1 MRPDRGA
8 NSRLKVPANLLKTF
22 NASLSELGSEM
33 SLITLREDG
42 FGPFQSHAHRG
53 FTPRE
58 IQAIVRALS
67 HPEIGFDRPSAN
79 GGDDMKPVH
88 IRMTAPAHRS
98 LLGIP
103 LRHERRVCGA
113 VVIGRK
119 DIASFPDKERRRLE
133 GTASELQAALAK
145 AGLMPTMPGPP
156 VSAPSPAI
164 TPRESGRQRQGR
176 EAPLVGTAPAP
187 IGRPEEPVL
196 ESLMAEVRAL
206 TPYDRALLAWVE
218 PDGKTLSAFLNH
230 TPGHCEWRQGQILTL
245 DGSAAGWVIR
255 HKKLRLDRD
264 LASTQ
269 GRFLD
274 YKQLYKDKFKTALV
288 LPLRKGANIIGTI
301 MLASR
306 TPDLYHVDMARAA
319 AGILERLAD
328 YFLAIGPGS
337 PGSVS
342 TEPPATQAG
351 RVLQPAG
358 APVSPPDHLENREL
372 LLRQE
377 RQAAIRE
384 LTGFLEQEI
393 QRPLTKTRL
402 DLEDTM
408 GDLAS
413 EEPPTVGSLAQV
425 ENACRELTRIETILN
440 EILDHAKPL
449 ELHPR
454 VVRLPDIIES
464 AVAVVTG
471 ELEERHISVTRQ
483 IPDALPPIKADEG
496 KLQQVFL
503 SILKNALEAM
513 SKDGH
518 IHLEVVPHKGARGRH
533 EVAIT
538 IQNDGAPI
546 PTEYIGK
553 IFEPGFTTKAA
564 GTGLGLSSV
573 KKIIEEHRGQISIAS
588 GPGQGTTV
596 IIRLPAH
603 APSRPGGRGRHRPRR
618 R

>member
-1 MRPDRGA
+1 MKLPT
-8 NSRLKVPANLLKTF
+8 NLLKTF
-22 NASLSELGSEM
+22 NATLNELGAEL
-33 SLITLREDG
+33 SLIAIKEDG

-53 FTPRE
+53 FAPRE

-67 HPEIGFDRPSAN
+67 HPEVGLDALAGNGSAEW
-79 GGDDMKPVH
+79 KPVR

-98 LLGIP
+98 LLGMP
-103 LRHERRVCGA
+103 LRQARGIYGA
-113 VVIGRK
+113 LVIGRK
-119 DIASFPDKERRRLE
+119 DITSFPEKERRKLE
-133 GTASELQAALAK
+133 GSAREIEEAFGK
-145 AGLMPTMPGPP
+145 AGIWATSMPGPALP
-156 VSAPSPAI
+156 PALPLA
-164 TPRESGRQRQGR
+164 TTRESGRPRQTR
-176 EAPLVGTAPAP
+176 EPSLAGPAA
-187 IGRPEEPVL
+187 EPFGETEDSAM
-196 ESLMAEVRAL
+196 ESLMAEIRAL
-206 TPYDRALLAWVE
+206 IPYDRVLLSRYE
-218 PDGKTLSAFLNH
+218 PDTKTLSTLLSH
-230 TPGHCEWRQGQILTL
+230 TPGHCEWRQGETLTL

-255 HKKLRLDRD
+255 HKKARLDRD

-269 GRFLD
+269 GRFRD
-274 YKQLYKDKFKTALV
+274 YKELYKDKFKTALV
-288 LPLRKGANIIGTI
+288 LPLRRDQDIIGTI
-301 MLASR
+301 ALGSR
-306 TPDLYHVDMARAA
+306 TPDLYRADMSRAA
-319 AGILERLAD
+319 TVVLDRLAG
-328 YFLAIGPGS
+328 FLATRGS
-337 PGSVS
+337 
-342 TEPPATQAG
+342 
-351 RVLQPAG
+351 RAG
-358 APVSPPDHLENREL
+358 APAAPETVGALTAKMFAQAPVPMGVQDQMEAREH

-402 DLEDTM
+402 ELEETM
-408 GDLAS
+408 GELAS
-413 EEPPTVGSLAQV
+413 EETPTVGALQRV
-425 ENACRELTRIETILN
+425 ENACRDLTRIETILN

-449 ELHPR
+449 DLHPR
-454 VVRLPDIIES
+454 VVRIQEVIDS
-464 AVAVVTG
+464 AVAVINA
-471 ELEERHISVTRQ
+471 ELEQNRITVTRQ
-483 IPDALPPIKADEG
+483 FSNILPAIKADEG

-513 SKDGH
+513 TPEGH
-518 IHLEVVPHKGARGRH
+518 IHLEAVPHKGARGRH

-603 APSRPGGRGRHRPRR
+603 AAPRPGGRGRHRPHRR
-618 R
+618 

>member
-1 MRPDRGA
+1 MKIPT
-8 NSRLKVPANLLKTF
+8 SLLKTF
-22 NASLSELGSEM
+22 NSSLSELGAEM
-33 SLITLREDG
+33 SLLTLKEDG

-58 IQAIVRALS
+58 IQAIVRTLS
-67 HPEIGFDRPSAN
+67 HPEIGFDGPSAN
-79 GGDDMKPVH
+79 GGEDLKPVH

-103 LRHERRVCGA
+103 LRYEHRVCGA
-113 VVIGRK
+113 LVIGRK
-119 DIASFPDKERRRLE
+119 DIASFPEKERRRLE
-133 GTASELQAALAK
+133 GTAGELQVALAK
-145 AGLMPTMPGPP
+145 AGIMSTMPGPP
-156 VSAPSPAI
+156 VSTPAPAV
-164 TPRESGRQRQGR
+164 TPRESGRHRQGR
-176 EAPLVGTAPAP
+176 ETAVVGTAPSP
-187 IGRPEEPVL
+187 LGRPEEPVL
-196 ESLMAEVRAL
+196 ESLMAEMRAL
-206 TPYDRALLAWVE
+206 VPYDRALLTWVE

-230 TPGHCEWRQGQILTL
+230 TPGHCEWRQGQTLTL

-288 LPLRKGANIIGTI
+288 LPLRKGPEIIGTI
-301 MLASR
+301 VLGSR
-306 TPDLYHVDMARAA
+306 TPDLYHGDMARAA
-319 AGILERLAD
+319 TSVLERLVD
-328 YFLAIGPGS
+328 CLLAMGPGA

-342 TEPPATQAG
+342 TEPLGAPAG
-351 RVLQPAG
+351 RMLQPVAV
-358 APVSPPDHLENREL
+358 PVSPHDHLEGQEH

-384 LTGFLEQEI
+384 LTVFLEQEI

-402 DLEDTM
+402 ELEDTM

-413 EEPPTVGSLAQV
+413 QEPPTVGSLEQV

-449 ELHPR
+449 ELRPR
-454 VVRLPDIIES
+454 VVRIPEIIES
-464 AVAVVTG
+464 AVAVITG
-471 ELEERHISVTRQ
+471 ELEQRHISVTRQ
-483 IPDALPPIKADEG
+483 IPDALPAVKADEG

-513 SKDGH
+513 SMDGH
-518 IHLEVVPHKGARGRH
+518 IHLEAVPHKGARGRH
-533 EVAIT
+533 EVSIS

-603 APSRPGGRGRHRPRR
+603 APPRPGGRGRHRPRR